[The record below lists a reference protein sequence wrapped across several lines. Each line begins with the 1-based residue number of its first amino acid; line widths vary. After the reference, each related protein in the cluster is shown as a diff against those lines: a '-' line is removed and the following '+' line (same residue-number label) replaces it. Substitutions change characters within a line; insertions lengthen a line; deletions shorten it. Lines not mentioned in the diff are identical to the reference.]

1 MIPYERQQL
10 VLQHLS
16 ESNLL
21 KMEDLQELLPDTSV
35 STLRRDLK
43 ELEKQGRVELLAG
56 GAVRLHAVSHELG
69 VMVTGALH
77 AAEKERMAQRAV
89 EEVSDGDTVYLDS
102 GTSCTALLRHLIDRD
117 VTIYT
122 ANGSACY
129 ITGEM
134 RAQVIMIGGAYNP
147 RTLSMTGP
155 ITEGILQD
163 LYFDK
168 AFLGVNA
175 VSVDRGVTNPSH
187 DEAIKK
193 QLVKENSSRT
203 YILCDS
209 SKFHRV
215 SNVRVFG
222 LEGLIIISDATDDQL
237 GRYVE
242 ILTPDK
248 EANPGRKK

>member
-1 MIPYERQQL
+1 
-10 VLQHLS
+10 
-16 ESNLL
+16 
-21 KMEDLQELLPDTSV
+21 
-35 STLRRDLK
+35 
-43 ELEKQGRVELLAG
+43 
-56 GAVRLHAVSHELG
+56 
-69 VMVTGALH
+69 
-77 AAEKERMAQRAV
+77 
-89 EEVSDGDTVYLDS
+89 
-102 GTSCTALLRHLIDRD
+102 
-117 VTIYT
+117 
-122 ANGSACY
+122 
-129 ITGEM
+129 M
-134 RAQVIMIGGAYNP
+134 RAQVIVIGGAYNP

-155 ITEGILQD
+155 ITEGILKD

-193 QLVKENSSRT
+193 QLVKENSNRT

-222 LEGLIIISDATDDQL
+222 LEGLSIISDAGDDQL
-237 GRYVE
+237 GRYIE

-248 EANPGRKK
+248 

>member
-16 ESNLL
+16 ESDLL
-21 KMEDLQELLPDTSV
+21 KIEDLQELLPDTSV

-43 ELEKQGRVELLAG
+43 ELEKQGRVEMLAG
-56 GAVRLHAVSHELG
+56 GAVRLNAVSHELG

-77 AAEKERMAQRAV
+77 AAEKERMAQRAL

-129 ITGEM
+129 ITGDM
-134 RAQVIMIGGAYNP
+134 RAQVIIIGGAYNP

-155 ITEGILQD
+155 ITEGILKD

-175 VSVDRGVTNPSH
+175 VSIDRGVTNPSH

-193 QLVKENSSRT
+193 QLVKENSNRT

-222 LEGLIIISDATDDQL
+222 RKPGTTSL
-237 GRYVE
+237 GDTSRF
-242 ILTPDK
+242 
-248 EANPGRKK
+248 

>member
-16 ESNLL
+16 ESDLL
-21 KMEDLQELLPDTSV
+21 KIEDLQELLPDTSV

-43 ELEKQGRVELLAG
+43 ELEKQGRVEMLAG
-56 GAVRLHAVSHELG
+56 GAVRLNAVSHELG

-77 AAEKERMAQRAV
+77 AAEKERMAQRAL

-129 ITGEM
+129 ITGDM
-134 RAQVIMIGGAYNP
+134 RAQVIIIGGAYNP

-155 ITEGILQD
+155 ITEGILKD

-175 VSVDRGVTNPSH
+175 VSIDRGVTNPSH

-193 QLVKENSSRT
+193 QLVKENSNRT

-222 LEGLIIISDATDDQL
+222 LDGLSIISETGDDQL

-242 ILTPDK
+242 ILIPD
-248 EANPGRKK
+248 N

>member
-16 ESNLL
+16 ESDLL
-21 KMEDLQELLPDTSV
+21 KIEDLQELLPDTSV

-43 ELEKQGRVELLAG
+43 ELEKQGRVEMLAG
-56 GAVRLHAVSHELG
+56 GAVRLNAVSHELG

-77 AAEKERMAQRAV
+77 AAEKERMAQRAL

-129 ITGEM
+129 ITGDM
-134 RAQVIMIGGAYNP
+134 RAQVIIIGGAYNP

-155 ITEGILQD
+155 ITDGILKD

-175 VSVDRGVTNPSH
+175 VSIDRGVTNPSH

-193 QLVKENSSRT
+193 QLVKENSNRT

-222 LEGLIIISDATDDQL
+222 LDGLSIISETGDDQL

-242 ILTPDK
+242 ILTPD
-248 EANPGRKK
+248 N

>member
-1 MIPYERQQL
+1 MIPFERQQL
-10 VLQHLS
+10 ILQYLG
-16 ESNLL
+16 ESGFL

-56 GAVRLHAVSHELG
+56 GAVRLQEVSRELG
-69 VMVTGALH
+69 VMVTGTLH
-77 AAEKERMAQRAV
+77 AAEKERMAQRAL
-89 EEVSDGDTVYLDS
+89 EEISDGDSIYLDS

-134 RAQVIMIGGAYNP
+134 RARLIMIGGTYNP

-155 ITEGILQD
+155 ITEGILKD

-175 VSVDRGVTNPSH
+175 VSIDRGITNPSH

-193 QLVKENSSRT
+193 KIVKENSNRT

-222 LEGLIIISDATDDQL
+222 LEGLSIISDATDDQL
-237 GRYVE
+237 GGYVE
-242 ILTPDK
+242 ILTPD
-248 EANPGRKK
+248 A

>member
-1 MIPYERQQL
+1 MIPFERQQL
-10 VLQHLS
+10 ILKHLG
-16 ESNLL
+16 ESNIL
-21 KMEDLQELLPDTSV
+21 KLEDIQELLPDTSV

-77 AAEKERMAQRAV
+77 AAEKELMAQIAV
-89 EEVSDGDTVYLDS
+89 DQVADGDTVYLDS

-129 ITGEM
+129 ITGDM
-134 RAQVIMIGGAYNP
+134 RAQLIMIGGSYNP

-168 AFLGVNA
+168 AFVGVNA
-175 VSVDRGVTNPSH
+175 VSVDRGVTNPTY

-193 QLVKENSSRT
+193 KLAKQNSSRT
-203 YILCDS
+203 YVLCDS

-222 LEGLIIISDATDDQL
+222 LEGFTLISDAADDRL

-242 ILTPDK
+242 MLTPD
-248 EANPGRKK
+248 A

>member
-16 ESNLL
+16 ESDLL
-21 KMEDLQELLPDTSV
+21 KIEDLQELLPDTSV

-43 ELEKQGRVELLAG
+43 ELEKQGRVEMLAG
-56 GAVRLHAVSHELG
+56 GAVRLNAVSHELG

-77 AAEKERMAQRAV
+77 AAEKERMAQRAL

-129 ITGEM
+129 ITGDM
-134 RAQVIMIGGAYNP
+134 RAQVIIIGGAYNP

-155 ITEGILQD
+155 ITEGVLKD

-175 VSVDRGVTNPSH
+175 VSIDRGVTNPSH

-193 QLVKENSSRT
+193 QLVKENSNRT

-222 LEGLIIISDATDDQL
+222 LDGLSIISETGDDQL

-242 ILTPDK
+242 ILTPD
-248 EANPGRKK
+248 N

>member
-16 ESNLL
+16 ESDLL
-21 KMEDLQELLPDTSV
+21 KIEDLQELLPDTSV

-43 ELEKQGRVELLAG
+43 ELEKQGRVEMLAG
-56 GAVRLHAVSHELG
+56 GAVRLNAVSHELG

-77 AAEKERMAQRAV
+77 AAEKERMAQRAL

-129 ITGEM
+129 ITGDM
-134 RAQVIMIGGAYNP
+134 RAQVIIIGGAYNP

-155 ITEGILQD
+155 ITEGILKD

-175 VSVDRGVTNPSH
+175 VSIDRGVTNPSH

-193 QLVKENSSRT
+193 QLVKENSNRT

-222 LEGLIIISDATDDQL
+222 LDGLSIISETGDDQL

-242 ILTPDK
+242 ILTPD
-248 EANPGRKK
+248 N

>member
-10 VLQHLS
+10 VLQHLG
-16 ESNLL
+16 ESGLL
-21 KMEDLQELLPDTSV
+21 KIEDLQEFLPDVSV

-69 VMVTGALH
+69 VMVAGALH
-77 AAEKERMAQRAV
+77 SAEKELIAQRAM
-89 EEVSDGDTVYLDS
+89 EEVADGDVVYLDS

-129 ITGEM
+129 IAGEM
-134 RAQVIMIGGAYNP
+134 RAQVIIIGGAFNS

-155 ITEGILQD
+155 ITEGILRD

-175 VSVDRGVTNPSH
+175 VDVDRGVTNPSH

-193 QLVKENSSRT
+193 IIAKENSNRT

-222 LEGLIIISDATDDQL
+222 LEGLSIISDATDDQL
-237 GRYVE
+237 SRHVE
-242 ILTPDK
+242 ILTPEK
-248 EANPGRKK
+248 

>member
-16 ESNLL
+16 ESDLL
-21 KMEDLQELLPDTSV
+21 KIEDLQELLPDTSV

-43 ELEKQGRVELLAG
+43 ELEKQGRVEMLAG
-56 GAVRLHAVSHELG
+56 GAVRLNAVSHELG

-77 AAEKERMAQRAV
+77 AAEKERMAQRAL

-129 ITGEM
+129 ITGDM
-134 RAQVIMIGGAYNP
+134 RAQVIIIGGAYNP

-155 ITEGILQD
+155 ITEGILKD

-175 VSVDRGVTNPSH
+175 VSIDRGVTNPSH

-193 QLVKENSSRT
+193 QLVKENSNRT

-222 LEGLIIISDATDDQL
+222 LDGLSIISEIGDDQL

-242 ILTPDK
+242 ILTPD
-248 EANPGRKK
+248 N

>member
-16 ESNLL
+16 ESDLL
-21 KMEDLQELLPDTSV
+21 KIEDLQELLPDTSV

-43 ELEKQGRVELLAG
+43 ELEKQGRVEMLAG
-56 GAVRLHAVSHELG
+56 GAVRLNAVSHELG

-77 AAEKERMAQRAV
+77 AAEKERMAQRAL

-129 ITGEM
+129 ITGDM
-134 RAQVIMIGGAYNP
+134 RAQVIIIGGAYNP

-155 ITEGILQD
+155 ITEGILKG

-175 VSVDRGVTNPSH
+175 VSIDRGVTNPSH

-193 QLVKENSSRT
+193 QLVKENSNRT

-222 LEGLIIISDATDDQL
+222 LDGLSIISETGDDQL

-242 ILTPDK
+242 ILTPD
-248 EANPGRKK
+248 N

>member
-16 ESNLL
+16 ESGLL
-21 KMEDLQELLPDTSV
+21 KIEELQELVPDTSV

-56 GAVRLHAVSHELG
+56 GAVRLNAVSHELG

-77 AAEKERMAQRAV
+77 AAEKERMAQRAL

-134 RAQVIMIGGAYNP
+134 RAQVIVIGGAYNP
-147 RTLSMTGP
+147 HTLSMTGP
-155 ITEGILQD
+155 ITEGILKD

-193 QLVKENSSRT
+193 QLVKENSNRT

-222 LEGLIIISDATDDQL
+222 LEGLSIISDAGDDQL
-237 GRYVE
+237 GRYIE

-248 EANPGRKK
+248 

>member
-16 ESNLL
+16 ESDLL
-21 KMEDLQELLPDTSV
+21 KIEDLQELLPDTSV

-43 ELEKQGRVELLAG
+43 ELEKQGRVEMLAG
-56 GAVRLHAVSHELG
+56 GAVRLNAVSHELG

-77 AAEKERMAQRAV
+77 AAEKERMAQRAL

-129 ITGEM
+129 ITGDM
-134 RAQVIMIGGAYNP
+134 RAQVIIIGGAYNP

-155 ITEGILQD
+155 ITGGILKD

-175 VSVDRGVTNPSH
+175 VSIDRGVTNPSH

-193 QLVKENSSRT
+193 QLVKENSNRT

-222 LEGLIIISDATDDQL
+222 LDGLSIISETGDDQL

-242 ILTPDK
+242 ILTPD
-248 EANPGRKK
+248 N

>member
-16 ESNLL
+16 ESGLL
-21 KMEDLQELLPDTSV
+21 KIEELQELVPDTSV

-56 GAVRLHAVSHELG
+56 GAVRLNAVSHELG

-77 AAEKERMAQRAV
+77 AAEKERMAQRAL

-134 RAQVIMIGGAYNP
+134 RAQVIVIGGAYNP

-155 ITEGILQD
+155 ITEGILKD

-193 QLVKENSSRT
+193 QLVKENSNCT

-222 LEGLIIISDATDDQL
+222 LEGLSIISDAGDDQL
-237 GRYVE
+237 GRYIE

-248 EANPGRKK
+248 

>member
-16 ESNLL
+16 ESDLL
-21 KMEDLQELLPDTSV
+21 KIEDLQELLPDTSV

-43 ELEKQGRVELLAG
+43 ELEKQGRVEMLAG
-56 GAVRLHAVSHELG
+56 GAVRLNAVSHELG

-77 AAEKERMAQRAV
+77 AAEKERMAQRAL

-129 ITGEM
+129 ITGDM
-134 RAQVIMIGGAYNP
+134 RAQVIIIGGAYNP

-155 ITEGILQD
+155 ITEGILKD

-175 VSVDRGVTNPSH
+175 VSIDRGVTNPSH

-193 QLVKENSSRT
+193 QLVKENSNRT

-222 LEGLIIISDATDDQL
+222 LDGLSIISETGDGQL

-242 ILTPDK
+242 ILTPD
-248 EANPGRKK
+248 N

>member
-16 ESNLL
+16 ESDLL
-21 KMEDLQELLPDTSV
+21 KIEDLQELLPDTSV

-43 ELEKQGRVELLAG
+43 ELEKQGRVEMLAG
-56 GAVRLHAVSHELG
+56 GAVRLNAVSHELG

-77 AAEKERMAQRAV
+77 AAEKERMAQRAL

-129 ITGEM
+129 ITGDM
-134 RAQVIMIGGAYNP
+134 RAQVIIIGGAYNP

-155 ITEGILQD
+155 ITEGILKD

-175 VSVDRGVTNPSH
+175 VSIDRGVTNPSH

-193 QLVKENSSRT
+193 QLVKENSNRT

-222 LEGLIIISDATDDQL
+222 LDGLSIISETGDDQL

-242 ILTPDK
+242 ILTP
-248 EANPGRKK
+248 EN

>member
-16 ESNLL
+16 ESDLL
-21 KMEDLQELLPDTSV
+21 KIEDLQELLPDTSV

-43 ELEKQGRVELLAG
+43 ELEKQGRVEMLAG
-56 GAVRLHAVSHELG
+56 GAVRLNAVSHELG

-77 AAEKERMAQRAV
+77 AAEKERMAQRAL

-129 ITGEM
+129 ITGDM
-134 RAQVIMIGGAYNP
+134 RAQVIIIGGAYNP

-155 ITEGILQD
+155 ITEGILKD

-175 VSVDRGVTNPSH
+175 VSIDRGVTNPSH

-193 QLVKENSSRT
+193 QLVKENSNRM

-222 LEGLIIISDATDDQL
+222 LDGLSIISETGDDQL

-242 ILTPDK
+242 ILTPD
-248 EANPGRKK
+248 N

>member
-1 MIPYERQQL
+1 MIPFERQQL
-10 VLQHLS
+10 I
-16 ESNLL
+16 L
-21 KMEDLQELLPDTSV
+21 KYLGETNILKLEDIQELLPDTSV

-77 AAEKERMAQRAV
+77 AAEKELMAQIAV
-89 EEVSDGDTVYLDS
+89 NQVADGDTVYLDS

-129 ITGEM
+129 ITGDM
-134 RAQVIMIGGAYNP
+134 RAQLIVIGGSYNP
-147 RTLSMTGP
+147 HTLSMTGP
-155 ITEGILQD
+155 ITEGVLQD

-168 AFLGVNA
+168 AFVGVNA
-175 VSVDRGVTNPSH
+175 VSVDRGVTNPTY
-187 DEAIKK
+187 DEVIKK
-193 QLVKENSSRT
+193 RLVKQNSSST
-203 YILCDS
+203 YVLCDS

-222 LEGLIIISDATDDQL
+222 LEGFTLISDAADDRL

-242 ILTPDK
+242 MLTPD
-248 EANPGRKK
+248 A

>member
-16 ESNLL
+16 ESDLL
-21 KMEDLQELLPDTSV
+21 KIEDLQELLPDTSV

-43 ELEKQGRVELLAG
+43 ELEKQGRVEMLAG
-56 GAVRLHAVSHELG
+56 GAVRLNAVSHELG

-77 AAEKERMAQRAV
+77 AAEKERMAQRAL

-129 ITGEM
+129 ITGDM
-134 RAQVIMIGGAYNP
+134 RAQVIIIGGAYNP

-155 ITEGILQD
+155 ITEGILKD
-163 LYFDK
+163 LYFDE

-175 VSVDRGVTNPSH
+175 VSIDRGVTNPSH

-193 QLVKENSSRT
+193 QLVKENSNRA

-222 LEGLIIISDATDDQL
+222 LDGLSIISETGDDQL

-242 ILTPDK
+242 ILTPD
-248 EANPGRKK
+248 N